1 MLDVQKLG
9 VLISLKN
16 GNMQKKYN
24 RRYSPV
30 FCHFYRYDFH
40 YFSSRINHHF
50 TPIFCR
56 CRGKL
61 RLLFDKSF
69 HLRKLLVT
77 LYVILY
83 NKKQKAPKA
92 KTWNESK

>member
-1 MLDVQKLG
+1 MLSRFLSFVALRF
-9 VLISLKN
+9 SL
-16 GNMQKKYN
+16 
-24 RRYSPV
+24 
-30 FCHFYRYDFH
+30 
-40 YFSSRINHHF
+40 FSSRRNHHF

-56 CRGKL
+56 CRAKL

-77 LYVILY
+77 LYVVLY